1 MKSNAIDDSKS
12 LCYLAMIAAYKG
24 MATSKAAAKSLG
36 MDFVDLKVERLAEE
50 FNQDRE
56 EAMNTLF
63 EESMSRMKRL
73 SSLIEQSSKNVNAYA
88 TDDIGISQV
97 ITSFKELV
105 IAFGQKAAIEVSS
118 LLAAALF
125 QPVGIGGLAGATR
138 TDFEENAKPTENLK
152 WRLALIEDEMD
163 TPGLVRLTIS
173 TDLPDDETVEFVV
186 FGVNAA
192 NYKNLDNTK
201 SDCNRIV
208 ASDTVFE
215 LWSGSIEVKH
225 DDHYVEITFEM
236 PENLKIT
243 DHNSRYN
250 ALLQQD
256 SQGVFGVILKVSQ

>member
-1 MKSNAIDDSKS
+1 MKSSAIDDSKS
-12 LCYLAMIAAYKG
+12 LCQLAMIAAYKG
-24 MATSKAAAKSLG
+24 MATSKAAANSLG
-36 MDFVDLKVERLAEE
+36 MEFVGPKVERLAEE
-50 FNQDRE
+50 FKQDRE

-63 EESMSRMKRL
+63 EESMSRMTKL
-73 SSLIEQSSKNVNAYA
+73 SSLIEQATKNVNAYA

-105 IAFGQKAAIEVSS
+105 IALGQKAAIEVSS

-163 TPGLVRLTIS
+163 TPRVVRLTIS
-173 TDLPDDETVEFVV
+173 TDLPADEIVEFVV
-186 FGVNAA
+186 FGVNDASYEMLE
-192 NYKNLDNTK
+192 NKK
-201 SDCNRIV
+201 SDGNRVV

-243 DHNSRYN
+243 DHNSHYN
-250 ALLQQD
+250 TLLQQD
-256 SQGVFGVILKVSQ
+256 SQRVFGVILKVFQ